1 MDPWSVTADSDSED
15 PGGGESR
22 LTTVVP
28 WDPAT
33 EASPTAA
40 TSLALLCLNASLSSS
55 CNASVPGNLTPGA
68 EEWKRPFALWQT
80 VVIGVLIG
88 ICIILTVGGN
98 ILVLAAFV
106 VERTIR
112 QPSNYFIAS
121 LAMSDLFIG
130 VVSMPFYAFYV
141 LVGRWELGPIPCD
154 LWLAT
159 DHTVC
164 LVSIYTVLL
173 ITIDRYCSV
182 KIATKYRNWRTRDKV
197 IWMVAITWIV
207 PFLVF
212 FISIM
217 GWEHFIGYRDL
228 DPGECAVQ
236 FLKDPVFNT
245 SLIFGYFYATLVV
258 LFILYGG
265 IYKTASDMQKKSAA
279 RQKKM
284 QSLVAMGRGGALSR
298 PGAGISRP
306 AGDKPKLT
314 ELVAATVAAQ
324 LPAARADH
332 QLPTQLGSGDSS
344 SSQKTS
350 SNRNTETT
358 SFSDR
363 GKENSDQDRSSS
375 PVFESDEEY
384 SQDSRQLKPEKPR
397 KPKPHKAKS
406 DLKMAKRASKA
417 SDARMSIVEATLLR
431 IEPSPFATNRTSELA
446 KHMLCALPLAESLQ
460 DGHSK
465 ISKHD
470 RSSST
475 HKSPQ
480 SPTEQ
485 PKHKRTSQQSLQ
497 DQAGIAELSL
507 LDTENVMTPLTPPTS
522 ELNLYSAT
530 EPLKPLP
537 TSSKPA
543 PPCTLNIKSDF
554 VAPDSRF
561 GAIPC
566 INEESSFA
574 VGEDLQSEYRIT
586 HLKALKYRL
595 GPQLLV
601 PWMPAPLDQ
610 PARRS
615 VGGEETPEHE
625 EALFC
630 LGLEFVVVLT
640 LNSTMDS
647 SPTQNY
653 GPRSPRFAETV
664 SARRSSCPS
673 LRTVLPTPEL
683 RRLAFLGYHSPSVA
697 AEPPWDRHGPGRYV
711 EGSLFPPA
719 LIQTSLVDRYG
730 ARHGPD
736 QADRLHAGT
745 VWPQLVSLG
754 LPLAT
759 CPPPLRGCIVGSED
773 SDPTMQL
780 ELIEPQCPPPLKT
793 TQRESQ
799 LRELFNNL
807 EKNKLHTTIASTF
820 GSNWTRSR
828 ALTQH
833 SFPICV
839 QRSPSLPPLSGS
851 APPIRVTDENERARF
866 DENPAV
872 SVSSSA
878 PDREGKRFGPM
889 GASHASPFLS
899 PSPSFPGSDKRKD
912 TAGFTSKPEAEKII
926 TALRRPQPL
935 VKTKTMRKTEGKR
948 PNSPENLGLEDYRK
962 TTWEELAANDKP
974 TTLEAW
980 IHPRDEEEHR
990 KAILDSLV
998 EFIRKFETHSFI

>member
-1 MDPWSVTADSDSED
+1 MDPWPVTTDSDSDE
-15 PGGGESR
+15 PAGGESR
-22 LTTVVP
+22 LTTLVP
-28 WDPAT
+28 WEPAT
-33 EASPTAA
+33 EASTAA
-40 TSLALLCLNASLSSS
+40 PTTIALLCLNASLSSS
-55 CNASVPGNLTPGA
+55 CNDSVPGNLSLGA

-98 ILVLAAFV
+98 ILVLLAFV

-279 RQKKM
+279 KQKKM

-314 ELVAATVAAQ
+314 ELVADTVAAQ
-324 LPAARADH
+324 LPATRADH
-332 QLPTQLGSGDSS
+332 QLHAQLGSGDSG

-358 SFSDR
+358 SFSEK

-397 KPKPHKAKS
+397 KPKPHKGTSKS

-431 IEPSPFATNRTSELA
+431 IEPPPFATNRTSELA

-460 DGHSK
+460 DSHSK
-465 ISKHD
+465 VPKHD
-470 RSSST
+470 RKSSST
-475 HKSPQ
+475 QKSPQ

-485 PKHKRTSQQSLQ
+485 PKHKRNSQQSI
-497 DQAGIAELSL
+497 QAKTSVAEISL
-507 LDTENVMTPLTPPTS
+507 LDTENVMTPLTPPGNALKLS
-522 ELNLYSAT
+522 SPT
-530 EPLKPLP
+530 EPLMPLP
-537 TSSKPA
+537 TLSKPA

-554 VAPDSRF
+554 VAPDPTLD
-561 GAIPC
+561 AIPC
-566 INEESSFA
+566 IDEESSVA
-574 VGEDLQSEYRIT
+574 VGTPVSTNFSLPS
-586 HLKALKYRL
+586 L
-595 GPQLLV
+595 PS
-601 PWMPAPLDQ
+601 MP
-610 PARRS
+610 S
-615 VGGEETPEHE
+615 VGSQGDVTSPVTKLRS
-625 EALFC
+625 ADNATC
-630 LGLEFVVVLT
+630 APMTDVV
-640 LNSTMDS
+640 
-647 SPTQNY
+647 
-653 GPRSPRFAETV
+653 
-664 SARRSSCPS
+664 
-673 LRTVLPTPEL
+673 TVLPITKASEPAPNN
-683 RRLAFLGYHSPSVA
+683 RLAPSAAAPQNSPRADHPAESRGLSLLRVSSGAKNSIVESQPRESGGTITRVLNLEEARSLIETDSALSRECSTNRSGRSKGFVSSFSRRMDKKRRDEKRHKSKSENRARKALRTISFILGAFVICWTPYHICA
-697 AEPPWDRHGPGRYV
+697 LV
-711 EGSLFPPA
+711 EGFCSDPAGCVNHHLFYFTYFLCYANSPINPFCYA
-719 LIQTSLVDRYG
+719 LANQQFKKTFYRV
-730 ARHGPD
+730 
-736 QADRLHAGT
+736 
-745 VWPQLVSLG
+745 
-754 LPLAT
+754 
-759 CPPPLRGCIVGSED
+759 LRGD
-773 SDPTMQL
+773 L
-780 ELIEPQCPPPLKT
+780 HKT
-793 TQRESQ
+793 
-799 LRELFNNL
+799 
-807 EKNKLHTTIASTF
+807 
-820 GSNWTRSR
+820 
-828 ALTQH
+828 
-833 SFPICV
+833 
-839 QRSPSLPPLSGS
+839 
-851 APPIRVTDENERARF
+851 
-866 DENPAV
+866 
-872 SVSSSA
+872 
-878 PDREGKRFGPM
+878 
-889 GASHASPFLS
+889 
-899 PSPSFPGSDKRKD
+899 
-912 TAGFTSKPEAEKII
+912 
-926 TALRRPQPL
+926 
-935 VKTKTMRKTEGKR
+935 
-948 PNSPENLGLEDYRK
+948 
-962 TTWEELAANDKP
+962 
-974 TTLEAW
+974 
-980 IHPRDEEEHR
+980 
-990 KAILDSLV
+990 
-998 EFIRKFETHSFI
+998 

>member
-1 MDPWSVTADSDSED
+1 MDPWSVTADSNSED
-15 PGGGESR
+15 PDGGESR

-33 EASPTAA
+33 EASTTAA

-55 CNASVPGNLTPGA
+55 CNASVPGNLTLGA

-284 QSLVAMGRGGALSR
+284 QSLVSMGRGGALSR

-358 SFSDR
+358 SFSDK

-397 KPKPHKAKS
+397 KPKPQKAKS

-431 IEPSPFATNRTSELA
+431 IEPPPFATNRTSELA

-497 DQAGIAELSL
+497 DQAAITELSL

-522 ELNLYSAT
+522 ELNLHSPT

-566 INEESSFA
+566 INEESSIA
-574 VGEDLQSEYRIT
+574 VGTPVSTNFSLPSLPSMPSVASRSSVTSPLTDLRTTTVATCAPIADVVAVFPVPKASEA
-586 HLKALKYRL
+586 KPK
-595 GPQLLV
+595 
-601 PWMPAPLDQ
+601 
-610 PARRS
+610 RS
-615 VGGEETPEHE
+615 V
-625 EALFC
+625 
-630 LGLEFVVVLT
+630 
-640 LNSTMDS
+640 
-647 SPTQNY
+647 
-653 GPRSPRFAETV
+653 
-664 SARRSSCPS
+664 
-673 LRTVLPTPEL
+673 
-683 RRLAFLGYHSPSVA
+683 SPSVSA
-697 AEPPWDRHGPGRYV
+697 SQNAPRADHLSESLGASLLRVSSRTKNSIVESQPCEGGGTVTRVLNPEEARSLIETESTLSRECSTTRSGRSKGLVSSFSRRMDKKRREEKRHKSKSENRARKALRTISFILGAFVICWTPYHICALV
-711 EGSLFPPA
+711 EGF
-719 LIQTSLVDRYG
+719 
-730 ARHGPD
+730 
-736 QADRLHAGT
+736 
-745 VWPQLVSLG
+745 
-754 LPLAT
+754 
-759 CPPPLRGCIVGSED
+759 C
-773 SDPTMQL
+773 SDPTG
-780 ELIEPQCPPPLKT
+780 CVNHH
-793 TQRESQ
+793 
-799 LRELFNNL
+799 LFYF
-807 EKNKLHTTIASTF
+807 TY
-820 GSNWTRSR
+820 
-828 ALTQH
+828 
-833 SFPICV
+833 
-839 QRSPSLPPLSGS
+839 
-851 APPIRVTDENERARF
+851 
-866 DENPAV
+866 
-872 SVSSSA
+872 
-878 PDREGKRFGPM
+878 
-889 GASHASPFLS
+889 FLCY
-899 PSPSFPGSDKRKD
+899 
-912 TAGFTSKPEAEKII
+912 A
-926 TALRRPQPL
+926 
-935 VKTKTMRKTEGKR
+935 
-948 PNSPENLGLEDYRK
+948 NSPINPFCYALANQQFKKTFYRVLRGDLHK
-962 TTWEELAANDKP
+962 T
-974 TTLEAW
+974 
-980 IHPRDEEEHR
+980 
-990 KAILDSLV
+990 
-998 EFIRKFETHSFI
+998 